1 MNIKTFTMTCG
12 LTVCLLAQPVAA
24 GAIED
29 GQAAFD
35 RKDYAL
41 AVRIWRPL
49 ADQGDAEAQYNI
61 GLSYMSN
68 DLDEA
73 ARWYGL
79 AADQGNAK
87 AQFALGNIYAVG
99 HGVPK
104 DLVKAYKWFNLAADS
119 SLASGTDSPDAA
131 IGNLE
136 IVAVQM
142 TPEQIAE
149 ALRLAREWT
158 AAQFKK

>member
-1 MNIKTFTMTCG
+1 MGTPVALFNNLLLLRQMEHPARALVGATTADRICSMNIKTLIVTCG
-12 LTVCLLAQPVAA
+12 IAVCLWVQPAVA
-24 GAIED
+24 GALED

-41 AVRIWRPL
+41 AVQIWRPL

-61 GLSYMSN
+61 GLSYMSDN
-68 DLDEA
+68 LDEA

-87 AQFALGNIYAVG
+87 SQFALGNIYAVG

-104 DLVKAYKWFNLAADS
+104 DLVKAYKTTALGPHPAA
-119 SLASGTDSPDAA
+119 
-131 IGNLE
+131 
-136 IVAVQM
+136 
-142 TPEQIAE
+142 
-149 ALRLAREWT
+149 R
-158 AAQFKK
+158 